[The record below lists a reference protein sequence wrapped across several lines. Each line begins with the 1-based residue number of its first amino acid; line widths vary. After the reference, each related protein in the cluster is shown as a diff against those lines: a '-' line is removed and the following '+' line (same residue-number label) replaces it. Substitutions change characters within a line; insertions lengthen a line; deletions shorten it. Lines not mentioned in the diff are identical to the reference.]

1 MSQTLCKLDPSPHR
15 RRFLIHLT
23 CAHESSESRRYV
35 ARIELW
41 KSRSATPKE
50 QHERFFADECALVQ
64 ALNPLL
70 PSGSDVRD
78 VLGHIECSD
87 GFFYLL
93 HLTSE
98 EAATL
103 GWRTQTATG

>member
-1 MSQTLCKLDPSPHR
+1 MSQTLRKLDHSPHR
-15 RRFLIHLT
+15 RRFLIHLS
-23 CAHESSESRRYV
+23 CAHESPESRRYV

-41 KSRSATPKE
+41 KSRCATPKE
-50 QHERFFADECALVQ
+50 RHERFFADECALVQ

-93 HLTSE
+93 HLTPE